1 MPEDTERLRQ
11 TLSELHEELEDSSS
25 VGPELRAPLQ
35 TLLEDIRAVLDRSE
49 SGADASEHERTLAER
64 IQEMALEFER
74 EHPTLAG
81 TLNRLTHALSS
92 MGI

>member
-1 MPEDTERLRQ
+1 MPEDPERLRQ
-11 TLSELHEELEDSSS
+11 TLTELHRELESSSS
-25 VGPELRAPLQ
+25 VGPELRGPLRALLRDIQ
-35 TLLEDIRAVLDRSE
+35 TVLDRSE
-49 SGADASEHERTLAER
+49 SESGPSQHEPSLAER
-64 IQEMALEFER
+64 IQELALEFET